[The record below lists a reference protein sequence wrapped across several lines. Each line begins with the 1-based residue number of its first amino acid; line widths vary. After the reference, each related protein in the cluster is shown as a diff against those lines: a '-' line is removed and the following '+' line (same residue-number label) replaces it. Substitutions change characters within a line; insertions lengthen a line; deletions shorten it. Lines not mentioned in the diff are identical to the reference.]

1 MVKVMKGKQTFGRTL
16 ESSKAVTEVGLE
28 STINQMTKS
37 SVTDD
42 TASESW
48 EVQWIAGEW
57 GIEA

>member
-42 TASESW
+42 TASES
-48 EVQWIAGEW
+48 
-57 GIEA
+57 